1 MLFQPRRL
9 KAKAL
14 GLEPV
19 PCSVLPRV
27 PWGEQLDGRAAEAQP
42 SADPWRSCGQT
53 QSPWHE
59 IQAGQQADSIPR
71 MAEDP
76 VQSRSSSI
84 VLLLLEEYRALNL
97 LCQFYLYHVTLNYP
111 VNFTGK
117 NSLPQV
123 TVVKGTSEEIRYL

>member
-1 MLFQPRRL
+1 
-9 KAKAL
+9 
-14 GLEPV
+14 
-19 PCSVLPRV
+19 
-27 PWGEQLDGRAAEAQP
+27 
-42 SADPWRSCGQT
+42 
-53 QSPWHE
+53 
-59 IQAGQQADSIPR
+59 